1 MPCYSKQGDFKG
13 LLTATVRDTK
23 ELITCKKQE
32 DTSASAFQYYD
43 RQKVLYNG
51 TDSIKNGEFTFT
63 FAVPRDI
70 NYAAGTGL
78 MNLSAINDN
87 HTLMAQGHEDGFT
100 IDGR

>member
-1 MPCYSKQGDFKG
+1 MRSNITIDRKCY
-13 LLTATVRDTK
+13 TM
-23 ELITCKKQE
+23 
-32 DTSASAFQYYD
+32 
-43 RQKVLYNG
+43 G

-100 IDGR
+100 IDGSEIVYNDSIGPSIYAYLKFSFFCQWW